1 MLNAA
6 TDGRMWVEN
15 GVHLEQIL
23 KRNEKTHEGSEVL
36 WMYMYEHFILPN
48 VNKGRIKNDSS
59 NFLRILLYKTK

>member
-36 WMYMYEHFILPN
+36 WKYMYEHFIMPN
-48 VNKGRIKNDSS
+48 VEKKRIKW
-59 NFLRILLYKTK
+59 

>member
-15 GVHLEQIL
+15 GVHLEKIL

-36 WMYMYEHFILPN
+36 WKYMYEHFIIPN
-48 VNKGRIKNDSS
+48 VEKGRIKE
-59 NFLRILLYKTK
+59 